1 MIFFIVTRKIYDV
14 SYAIPSVLHLGGVLL
29 MGESEVDFRGFAQ
42 GFCRTGSFLRSGRW
56 RL

>member
-1 MIFFIVTRKIYDV
+1 MVTRKTYDV

-29 MGESEVDFRGFAQ
+29 MGKSEVDFRGFAK
-42 GFCRTGSFLRSGRW
+42 GFCRMESFLRSGRW